1 MLMGI
6 ITKSKWIAFLF
17 ILLFSCKTGSK
28 MVEPETT
35 GSLTDNKV
43 EVYSQLND
51 LKNKEATVYG
61 KIVQKEFVNKG
72 GRATGVME
80 TLIELKDGETVHIR
94 NIGENKYE
102 YEKLTGKK
110 VEMKALIFYGNI
122 DSDNPEHQSR
132 VGFRID
138 FSEIKVID

>member
-1 MLMGI
+1 MI
-6 ITKSKWIAFLF
+6 
-17 ILLFSCKTGSK
+17 
-28 MVEPETT
+28 EPETT

-51 LKNKEATVYG
+51 LKNKEAIVYG
-61 KIVQKEFVNKG
+61 KIIQKEFVNKG

-138 FSEIKVID
+138 FSEIHIID

>member
-1 MLMGI
+1 MLMGMI
-6 ITKSKWIAFLF
+6 KKYKWIACLI
-17 ILLFSCKTGSK
+17 ILISACKTGSK
-28 MVEPETT
+28 VIEPETN
-35 GSLTDNKV
+35 SALTENKV

-51 LKNKEATVYG
+51 LKNKEAIVYG

-72 GRATGVME
+72 GRSTGVME
-80 TLIELKDGETVHIR
+80 TLLELKDGETVHIR
-94 NIGENKYE
+94 NKGENNYE

-110 VEMKALIFYGNI
+110 VEIKALIFYGNI